1 MFTPGE
7 TSLVHISLSP
17 PSTHLV
23 LLFSLHIRYL
33 HLPCNQLKIPAKMA
47 ADDIRMCIKGIAP
60 AMGDHLRIVIYGILL
75 FSGVAWFLITAALKG
90 KNPRNKRVGSP
101 DLEKPAAKRGTF
113 KSAVRAPGVWT
124 PVDFK
129 RPAAA
134 PYPNWD
140 VHKAEP
146 IPYRPFKHGP
156 YHVTM
161 GLRNMNWDEWI
172 ELDKQ
177 YLEWHDVKA
186 KRIEERGDQCCR
198 TAPEAYDGAI
208 ELLEEL

>member
-1 MFTPGE
+1 
-7 TSLVHISLSP
+7 
-17 PSTHLV
+17 
-23 LLFSLHIRYL
+23 
-33 HLPCNQLKIPAKMA
+33 MA
-47 ADDIRMCIKGIAP
+47 AKDIRTCIKGITSAI
-60 AMGDHLRIVIYGILL
+60 GDHLRIFIYGILL
-75 FSGVAWFLITAALKG
+75 FSGVTWFLITAALKG
-90 KNPRNKRVGSP
+90 KKPINKRVGSP
-101 DLEKPAAKRGTF
+101 DLEKPGAKRGTF
-113 KSAVRAPGVWT
+113 KSPVRASGVWT

-129 RPAAA
+129 RPEAP

-146 IPYRPFKHGP
+146 IPYRPFKYGP

-198 TAPEAYDGAI
+198 TAPEAFDGAI

>member
-1 MFTPGE
+1 MVP
-7 TSLVHISLSP
+7 
-17 PSTHLV
+17 
-23 LLFSLHIRYL
+23 
-33 HLPCNQLKIPAKMA
+33 
-47 ADDIRMCIKGIAP
+47 DDLRTCIKGITSAI
-60 AMGDHLRIVIYGILL
+60 GDHLRLVIYGILL
-75 FSGVAWFLITAALKG
+75 FSALTWLLITTIPKR
-90 KNPRNKRVGSP
+90 KKTINQRVGSL
-101 DLEKPAAKRGTF
+101 DLEKPGAKRGTL
-113 KSAVRAPGVWT
+113 KPPVRAAGVWT

-129 RPAAA
+129 RPQAA

-140 VHKAEP
+140 VHTTEP
-146 IPYRPFKHGP
+146 IPYRPFKYGP

-177 YLEWHDVKA
+177 YLEWHEVKA
-186 KRIEERGDQCCR
+186 RRIEERGDQCCR